1 MSKSVPVVSPS
12 IEIEIEIEIVIV
24 TVTVSGATIAK
35 GPNTGTMTDI
45 AGP

>member
-12 IEIEIEIEIVIV
+12 IEIEIEIVI
-24 TVTVSGATIAK
+24 VTVSGATIAK